1 MKNKVSAGF
10 TLVELMV
17 VVAIIGI
24 LSGIAIPSYTNY
36 VIKSARI
43 AAQTELLQLATIQ
56 EKIYLN
62 SNGYASSVSASY
74 TGTVEG
80 GLGNMDKSGV
90 ASSLTSDGKYTLS
103 LVADSAGTAMPASS
117 QTFVLR
123 AIPVTGKAQAGN
135 GCLTLSETGSKRWH
149 ENNDACNTASPAGW

>member
-1 MKNKVSAGF
+1 MNNKDSAGF

-24 LSGIAIPSYTNY
+24 LSSIAIPSYSNY

-43 AAQTELLQLATIQ
+43 AAQTELLQLATLQ

-62 SNGYASSVSASY
+62 SNSYASSVSAAYNGS
-74 TGTVEG
+74 VAG
-80 GLGNMDKSGV
+80 GLGHTDKSGV

-103 LVADSAGTAMPASS
+103 LVADNAGTAMGASS

-123 AIPVTGKAQAGN
+123 AVPVFEKAQSGN
-135 GCLTLSETGSKRWH
+135 GCLTLSESGARRWH
-149 ENNDACNTASPAGW
+149 ENNDACDAASPAGW